1 MSSENDSTQPLPTT
15 EPVLSLELLAAQI
28 AGLREREEQRM
39 LETKP
44 LNETLQAIHAVLFQI
59 NDRLDSLER
68 RFEERMDRLEERI
81 TRIEARI
88 DRIEARIDRIEAR
101 IDRIEA
107 RIDRIE
113 ERVDRIEQRLDVI
126 EERLGHIET
135 DIRDIRSEHNNIRRG
150 ITASQTMVLDEL
162 RELDKRVTRLEQ
174 ALNSPSN

>member
-88 DRIEARIDRIEAR
+88 DRIE
-101 IDRIEA
+101 
-107 RIDRIE
+107 

>member
-1 MSSENDSTQPLPTT
+1 MSSENDSKQPLPTT

-81 TRIEARI
+81 TRLEERM
-88 DRIEARIDRIEAR
+88 DRIEERM
-101 IDRIEA
+101 
-107 RIDRIE
+107 DRIE

>member
-1 MSSENDSTQPLPTT
+1 MSSENDPTQPLPLT
-15 EPVLSLELLAAQI
+15 EPVLSLELLSAQI
-28 AGLREREEQRM
+28 AALREREEKRM

-59 NDRLDSLER
+59 NDRLDSLEK
-68 RFEERMDRLEERI
+68 RFEERMDRLEERLD
-81 TRIEARI
+81 RLEVRLDHLEERL
-88 DRIEARIDRIEAR
+88 DRIEARVTRL
-101 IDRIEA
+101 
-107 RIDRIE
+107 E
-113 ERVDRIEQRLDVI
+113 EKVDRIEQRLNSIELRLDTI
-126 EERLGHIET
+126 EERIGHIET

>member
-1 MSSENDSTQPLPTT
+1 MSSENDSKQPLPTT
-15 EPVLSLELLAAQI
+15 EPVLSLDLLAAQI

-68 RFEERMDRLEERI
+68 RFEERMDRLEERM
-81 TRIEARI
+81 
-88 DRIEARIDRIEAR
+88 DRIEARVTRL
-101 IDRIEA
+101 
-107 RIDRIE
+107 E
-113 ERVDRIEQRLDVI
+113 EKVDRIELRLNSMDQRLD
-126 EERLGHIET
+126 HIET